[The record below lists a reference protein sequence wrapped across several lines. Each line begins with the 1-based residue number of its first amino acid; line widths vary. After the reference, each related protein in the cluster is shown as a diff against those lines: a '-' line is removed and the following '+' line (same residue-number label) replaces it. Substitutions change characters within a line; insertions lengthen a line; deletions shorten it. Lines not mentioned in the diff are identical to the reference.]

1 MNYMK
6 INWFLLLVTLFL
18 FSCNKDKFTTTPQI
32 SFRSLT
38 PNFWLSSNFNY
49 FNGPVLSIQ
58 LTDLEGDFGINP
70 GKDTSFVYVK
80 NITVPPYDLDS
91 FRFPD
96 LSEIS
101 NKKNLNIQVDAI
113 INRVRCSAGT
123 IFPLI
128 DTIFFEVYVKDFA
141 KNKSNVIQTGTPLY
155 LLTQ

>member
-1 MNYMK
+1 MK
-6 INWFLLLVTLFL
+6 VTWFLMLLTLIL
-18 FSCNKDKFTTTPQI
+18 FSCKKDKFTTAPQI

-38 PNFWLSSNFNY
+38 PNYWLSSDFNY

-58 LTDLEGDFGINP
+58 LTDAEGDFGLNP

-80 NITVPPYDLDS
+80 NITVPPYELDS

-101 NKKNLNIQVDAI
+101 NKKNLNVQVDAI
-113 INRVRCSAGT
+113 INHVSSSLGHV
-123 IFPLI
+123 FPLI
-128 DTIFFEVYVKDFA
+128 DTIYFEVYVKDFA
-141 KNKSNVIQTGTPLY
+141 KNKSNVIQSTTPLY

>member
-80 NITVPPYDLDS
+80 NITVQPYDLDS

-123 IFPLI
+123 VFPLI
-128 DTIFFEVYVKDFA
+128 DTIYFEVYVKDFA
-141 KNKSNVIQTGTPLY
+141 KNKSNVIKTGTPLY